1 MATVVETL
9 LTAEEFGHRPDSGFP
24 EELVRG
30 KIIRMTVP
38 KPYQGYICGNVTI
51 AVGSFVKAN
60 DLGHVLGND
69 SGIITERGPDTVRG
83 ADVAYYSY
91 NRVPKGSLDREEYL
105 EVPPELVFEVLSPND
120 RWPKALAKT
129 AEYLTAGVEVV
140 LVLVLDPKRRV
151 IHIFE
156 PDRPVR
162 ILTEDDDL
170 TIPTILTNFRVPTR
184 QLFD

>member
-9 LTAEEFGHRPDSGFP
+9 LTAEEFGRRPDSGSP
-24 EELVRG
+24 EELVKG
-30 KIIRMTVP
+30 KIVRTNVP
-38 KPYQGYICGNVTI
+38 KPYHGYICIKLGGSLDAYVT
-51 AVGSFVKAN
+51 AHN
-60 DLGHVLGND
+60 LGYVVGND
-69 SGIITERGPDTVRG
+69 SGVITERGPDTVRG

-140 LVLVLDPKRRV
+140 VVVDPKRRL

-156 PDRPVR
+156 PDQPVCM
-162 ILTEDDDL
+162 LTENDDL
-170 TIPTILTNFRVPTR
+170 TIPAILGDFRVPVR